1 MLIRIAQY
9 MQETWGS
16 HHVLKRGGALQRVKN
31 DLKSI
36 IVKPSPK
43 KGCWGRLCEVV
54 VYKRFQLSGF
64 DCGFCWIE
72 SHLQKVGGCT

>member
-43 KGCWGRLCEVV
+43 KGFGVAYVKWLFTRGSNYWALT
-54 VYKRFQLSGF
+54 
-64 DCGFCWIE
+64 
-72 SHLQKVGGCT
+72 VGSVG